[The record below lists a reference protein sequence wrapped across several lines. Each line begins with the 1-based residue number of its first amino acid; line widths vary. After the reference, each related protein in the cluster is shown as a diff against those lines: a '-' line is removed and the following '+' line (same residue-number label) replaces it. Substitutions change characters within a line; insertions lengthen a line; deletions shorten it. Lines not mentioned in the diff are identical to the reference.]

1 MPRSITALTL
11 TAIAACLI
19 GCGGSSDDPTVAAIP
34 GGADPAEVEVIDEWA
49 HTLSGATSTAPPPTS
64 RSRASL
70 RTARRVRIRDLA
82 DAKLFNASLPCGASL
97 VEATTDGEFTIATFR
112 LTERP
117 GPGVCDAAAEA
128 EAQTAFKIED
138 GKITEWR
145 RVLSDGDGGE
155 QASEQLGLADGL
167 PVAAADPDRN
177 GGLRVASD
185 PACFPREECS
195 CQGSS

>member
-19 GCGGSSDDPTVAAIP
+19 GCGGSSDDETVAAIP

-49 HTLSGATSTAPPPTS
+49 HTLSRGDVDGAAAYFAIPSVAQNGPT
-64 RSRASL
+64 
-70 RTARRVRIRDLA
+70 VRIRDLA
-82 DAKLFNASLPCGASL
+82 DAKLFNSSLPCGASL
-97 VEATTDGEFTIATFR
+97 VEATTEGEFTIATFR

-117 GPGVCDAAAEA
+117 GAGVCDAAAEA
-128 EAQTAFKIED
+128 EAQTAFKIEG

-155 QASEQLGLADGL
+155 QA
-167 PVAAADPDRN
+167 P
-177 GGLRVASD
+177 
-185 PACFPREECS
+185 
-195 CQGSS
+195 SSSA